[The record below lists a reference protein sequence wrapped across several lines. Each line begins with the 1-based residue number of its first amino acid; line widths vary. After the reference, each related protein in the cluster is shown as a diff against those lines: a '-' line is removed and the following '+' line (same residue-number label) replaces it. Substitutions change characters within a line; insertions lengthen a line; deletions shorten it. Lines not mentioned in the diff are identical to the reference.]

1 MINQIGSVKSMN
13 GLYKTSETKMATDN
27 KLKNNINDTVT
38 IKNETV
44 HYSSYTKEGT
54 LSVEP
59 DDQYSQLRNIVSSL
73 LKEQGMTMAEAIDGK
88 AYTIDEETQEE
99 AAELTAD
106 DGYWG
111 VEQTSDRIFQFAVKS
126 AGNDAS
132 KLEEIIAAIDNGFEM
147 ALDSFG
153 GTLPEISHNTY
164 DAVMEKLDAW
174 ANDTGEQTEK
184 AVTEDI

>member
-1 MINQIGSVKSMN
+1 MINQIASTKIVDK
-13 GLYKTSETKMATDN
+13 LYQTSDTKMATDK

-59 DDQYSQLRNIVSSL
+59 GDQYDQLRNLVSSL

-88 AYTIDEETQEE
+88 AYNIDEETQEE
-99 AAELTAD
+99 ATELTAD
-106 DGYWG
+106 DGFWG
-111 VEQTSDRIFQFAVKS
+111 VEQTSDRIFEFAVNN
-126 AGNDAS
+126 AGNDPS
-132 KLEEIIAAIDNGFEM
+132 KLEDIKAAIDKGFGL

-153 GTLPEISHNTY
+153 GALPEISYNTY
-164 DAVMEKLDAW
+164 DAVMEKLDSW
-174 ANDTGEQTEK
+174 ANAADEEITEIK
-184 AVTEDI
+184 TENT